1 MEKPFTFLRP
11 EYTILSN
18 MNLNPL
24 SLYLTK
30 FFWKTW
36 FKKKRKAWKVFLF
49 ELKRKITRPRL
60 YKYLLWKLT
69 KKDKNAKIFRFKFPK
84 NLPLTKG
91 KFLFLLKAKKKP
103 WWWNLS
109 LIALVL
115 VLTGV
120 PGAYFGYP
128 LLKEYKF
135 KRFEKT
141 ARSALQ
147 NGDLQTALLTSQAA
161 YIIKP
166 ASYSNL
172 KTLVLSAE
180 ELKHPDLM
188 RWRKALANHQQA
200 GMDDRSEYLLGMLDR
215 RQLNDAQI
223 WLTEGTGTFAE
234 KERTY
239 FQCLVFAQNGEEG
252 KYDAFRLASEY
263 LERHPFD
270 SPLSEFIWDLSI
282 QSQQVFFYEEAIS
295 GMKEAAK
302 LSNPLAKEA
311 LRRLLRTKTGSVG
324 ERKEWAKKL
333 WSSDEPSLADAV
345 LCLNASFGENKI
357 DGSNVLQVL
366 QQEFPELSI
375 TDTKHRLIE
384 LLNQVGRP
392 ESAHQLLF
400 SQEINGTQ
408 VKGLYLNTIGS
419 ALTEKEPN
427 LAEDLITN
435 AGPSLTENEK
445 LFFDLLLSD
454 NENRKVEEVY
464 LAEAFADCS
473 DEELDTIR
481 LFLRFFQNPQF
492 LIGFLEEMEQRRP
505 RRVGLKYLLAASYQ
519 RLRDFEKLR
528 NILLRTPMPETVS
541 NLMGERQ
548 TCIHKSLYNIDIDT
562 CSAWAEQ
569 AFSKDPTSQANRFTL
584 ALCYLQKNEP
594 QSAQVLLGPI
604 FRNPPPSCPTQ
615 RLIGSLTLH
624 RNQFF
629 ELARKWSPLDHSS
642 LLTDAE
648 IVLLKEIHREQ
659 P

>member
-1 MEKPFTFLRP
+1 M
-11 EYTILSN
+11 S
-18 MNLNPL
+18 LNPL

-49 ELKRKITRPRL
+49 ELKRKITQPQL
-60 YKYLLWKLT
+60 YQYLLWKLT
-69 KKDKNAKIFRFKFPK
+69 KKDKNAKIFKFKFPK

-103 WWWNLS
+103 WWWSLS
-109 LIALVL
+109 WIALVL
-115 VLTGV
+115 VLIGF
-120 PGAYFGYP
+120 PAAYLGYP

-141 ARSALQ
+141 ARSALK
-147 NGDLQTALLTSQAA
+147 NGDLQTSLLTSQAA

-166 ASYSNL
+166 ASLLNL
-172 KTLVLSAE
+172 KTLVQSAE
-180 ELKHPDLM
+180 ELNHPSLM
-188 RWRKALANHQQA
+188 RWHKALANHPQSE
-200 GMDDRSEYLLGMLDR
+200 MEDRSKYLQGMLRR
-215 RQLNDAQI
+215 RQLSDAQN
-223 WLTEGTGTFAE
+223 WLSEDTGSLPE

-252 KYDAFRLASEY
+252 KYDAFRLASNF

-311 LRRLLRTKTGSVG
+311 LRRLLQTQTGSEG

-333 WSSDEPSLADAV
+333 WRSDEPSLADAV
-345 LCLNASFGENKI
+345 LCLNASFGESKI
-357 DGSNVLQVL
+357 DGSNILQVL
-366 QQEFPELSI
+366 QQEFPELSF

-400 SQEINGTQ
+400 SQEFNSTQ

-419 ALTEKEPN
+419 AFTEKEAN
-427 LAEDLITN
+427 LAEDLIIN
-435 AGPSLTENEK
+435 AGPSLTKNEK

-519 RLRDFEKLR
+519 RLGDFEKLR
-528 NILLRTPMPETVS
+528 DILLRTPMPETVS
-541 NLMGERQ
+541 NLTGERQ

-569 AFSKDPTSQANRFTL
+569 AFSKDPTSQANRFAL

-594 QSAQVLLGPI
+594 QSAQALLAPF
-604 FRNPPPSCPTQ
+604 FRNPPPRCPTQ

-624 RNQFF
+624 RNELF
-629 ELARKWSPLDHSS
+629 ELARKWSPTDNFS

>member
-1 MEKPFTFLRP
+1 M
-11 EYTILSN
+11 S
-18 MNLNPL
+18 LNPL

-36 FKKKRKAWKVFLF
+36 LKKKRKAWKVFLF
-49 ELKRKITRPRL
+49 ELKRKITQPRL
-60 YKYLLWKLT
+60 YQYLLWKLT
-69 KKDKNAKIFRFKFPK
+69 KKDKNAKTFRFKFPK

-115 VLTGV
+115 VLIGV
-120 PGAYFGYP
+120 PSVYLGYP

-147 NGDLQTALLTSQAA
+147 NGDLQTSLLTSQAA
-161 YIIKP
+161 YIINP
-166 ASYSNL
+166 ANLSNL
-172 KTLVLSAE
+172 KILVQSAE
-180 ELKHPDLM
+180 ELNHPHLM
-188 RWRKALANHQQA
+188 RWLKALANHPHSEKE
-200 GMDDRSEYLLGMLDR
+200 GRSKYLQGILRWG
-215 RQLNDAQI
+215 QLSDAQN
-223 WLTEGTGTFAE
+223 WLSEIAGSLLE

-239 FQCLVFAQNGEEG
+239 FQCLIFAQNGEEG
-252 KYDAFRLASEY
+252 KYEAFRLASEF
-263 LERHPFD
+263 LAQHPFD

-282 QSQQVFFYEEAIS
+282 QSQQVFFYEETIS

-302 LSNPLAKEA
+302 LSSPLAKEA

-333 WSSDEPSLADAV
+333 WRSDEPSLADAV

-375 TDTKHRLIE
+375 FDTKHRLIE

-400 SQEINGTQ
+400 SQEFNSTQ

-419 ALTEKEPN
+419 AFAEKEPS
-427 LAEDLITN
+427 LAEDLIIN

-445 LFFDLLLSD
+445 LFFDLLLNDSQ
-454 NENRKVEEVY
+454 NRKVEEVY
-464 LAEAFADCS
+464 LAEIFADCS
-473 DEELDTIR
+473 EDELDTIR

-519 RLRDFEKLR
+519 RLGDFEKLR
-528 NILLRTPMPETVS
+528 NILLRTPIPETVS
-541 NLMGERQ
+541 DLTGERQ
-548 TCIHKSLYNIDIDT
+548 TCIHKSLYNIDLDT

-569 AFSKDPTSQANRFTL
+569 AFSKDPTNQANRFAL

-594 QSAQVLLGPI
+594 QSAQALLAPI
-604 FRNPPPSCPTQ
+604 FRNPPPRCPTQ

-624 RNQFF
+624 RNQLFD
-629 ELARKWSPLDHSS
+629 LAQKWSPTDNLS

-659 P
+659 R

>member
-1 MEKPFTFLRP
+1 M
-11 EYTILSN
+11 S
-18 MNLNPL
+18 LNPL

-49 ELKRKITRPRL
+49 ELKRKITQPQL
-60 YKYLLWKLT
+60 YQYLLWKLT
-69 KKDKNAKIFRFKFPK
+69 KKDKNAKIFKFKFPK

-103 WWWNLS
+103 WWWSLS
-109 LIALVL
+109 WIALVL
-115 VLTGV
+115 VLIGF
-120 PGAYFGYP
+120 PAAYLGYP

-141 ARSALQ
+141 ARSALK
-147 NGDLQTALLTSQAA
+147 NGDLQTSLLTSQAA

-166 ASYSNL
+166 ASLLNL
-172 KTLVLSAE
+172 KTLVQSAE
-180 ELKHPDLM
+180 ELNHPSLM
-188 RWRKALANHQQA
+188 RWHKALANHPQSE
-200 GMDDRSEYLLGMLDR
+200 MEDRSKYLQGMLR
-215 RQLNDAQI
+215 RGQLSDAQN
-223 WLTEGTGTFAE
+223 WLSEDTGSLPE

-252 KYDAFRLASEY
+252 KYDAFRLASDF

-311 LRRLLRTKTGSVG
+311 LRRLLQTKTGSEG

-333 WSSDEPSLADAV
+333 WRSDEPSLADAV
-345 LCLNASFGENKI
+345 LCLNASFGESKI
-357 DGSNVLQVL
+357 DGSNILQVL

-400 SQEINGTQ
+400 SQEFNSTQ

-419 ALTEKEPN
+419 AFTEKEAN
-427 LAEDLITN
+427 LAEDLIIN
-435 AGPSLTENEK
+435 AGPSLTKNEK

-464 LAEAFADCS
+464 LAEVFADCS

-519 RLRDFEKLR
+519 RLGDFEKLR
-528 NILLRTPMPETVS
+528 DILLRTPMPETVS
-541 NLMGERQ
+541 NLTGERQ
-548 TCIHKSLYNIDIDT
+548 TCIHKSLYNIDLDT

-569 AFSKDPTSQANRFTL
+569 AFSKDPTSQANRFAL

-594 QSAQVLLGPI
+594 QSAQALLAPF
-604 FRNPPPSCPTQ
+604 FRNPPPRCPTQ

-624 RNQFF
+624 RNELF
-629 ELARKWSPLDHSS
+629 ELARKWSPTDNFS

>member
-1 MEKPFTFLRP
+1 M
-11 EYTILSN
+11 S
-18 MNLNPL
+18 LNPL

-36 FKKKRKAWKVFLF
+36 LKKKRKAWKVFLF
-49 ELKRKITRPRL
+49 ELKRKITQPRL
-60 YKYLLWKLT
+60 YQYLLWKLT
-69 KKDKNAKIFRFKFPK
+69 KKDKNAKTFRFKFPK

-103 WWWNLS
+103 WWWSLS

-115 VLTGV
+115 VLIGV
-120 PGAYFGYP
+120 PSVYLGYP

-147 NGDLQTALLTSQAA
+147 NGDLQTSLLTSQAA
-161 YIIKP
+161 YIINP
-166 ASYSNL
+166 ANLSNL
-172 KTLVLSAE
+172 KILVQSAE
-180 ELKHPDLM
+180 ELNHPHLM
-188 RWRKALANHQQA
+188 RWLKALASHPHSEKE
-200 GMDDRSEYLLGMLDR
+200 DRSKYLQGILSWG
-215 RQLNDAQI
+215 QLSDAQN
-223 WLTEGTGTFAE
+223 WLSEIAGSLLE

-239 FQCLVFAQNGEEG
+239 LQCLIFAQNGEEG
-252 KYDAFRLASEY
+252 KYEAFRLASDF
-263 LERHPFD
+263 LEQHPFD

-302 LSNPLAKEA
+302 LSSPLAKEA
-311 LRRLLRTKTGSVG
+311 LRRLLRTKTGSVK

-333 WSSDEPSLADAV
+333 WRSDEPSLADAI

-375 TDTKHRLIE
+375 FDTKHRLIK

-400 SQEINGTQ
+400 SQEFNSTQ

-419 ALTEKEPN
+419 AFAEKEPS
-427 LAEDLITN
+427 LAEDLIIN

-445 LFFDLLLSD
+445 HFFDLLLSD
-454 NENRKVEEVY
+454 SQNRKVEEVY
-464 LAEAFADCS
+464 LAEIFADCS
-473 DEELDTIR
+473 EDELDTIR

-519 RLRDFEKLR
+519 RLGDFEKLR
-528 NILLRTPMPETVS
+528 NILLRTPIPETVS
-541 NLMGERQ
+541 DLTGERQ
-548 TCIHKSLYNIDIDT
+548 TCIHKSLYNIDLDT

-569 AFSKDPTSQANRFTL
+569 AFSKDPTNQANRFAL

-594 QSAQVLLGPI
+594 QSAQALLAPI
-604 FRNPPPSCPTQ
+604 FRNPPPRCPTQ

-624 RNQFF
+624 RNQLFD
-629 ELARKWSPLDHSS
+629 LARKWSPRDNFS

>member
-1 MEKPFTFLRP
+1 M
-11 EYTILSN
+11 S
-18 MNLNPL
+18 LNPL

-36 FKKKRKAWKVFLF
+36 FKKGRKAWKVFLF
-49 ELKRKITRPRL
+49 ELKRKITQPQL
-60 YKYLLWKLT
+60 YQYLLWKLT
-69 KKDKNAKIFRFKFPK
+69 KKDKNAKIFKFKFPK

-103 WWWNLS
+103 WWWSLS
-109 LIALVL
+109 WIALVL
-115 VLTGV
+115 VLIGF
-120 PGAYFGYP
+120 PGAYLGYP

-141 ARSALQ
+141 ARSALK
-147 NGDLQTALLTSQAA
+147 NGDLQTSLLTSQAA

-166 ASYSNL
+166 ASLLNL
-172 KTLVLSAE
+172 KTLVQSAE
-180 ELKHPDLM
+180 ELNHPSLM
-188 RWRKALANHQQA
+188 RWHKALANHPQSE
-200 GMDDRSEYLLGMLDR
+200 MEDRSKYLQGMLR
-215 RQLNDAQI
+215 RGQLSDAQN
-223 WLTEGTGTFAE
+223 WLSEDTGSLPE

-252 KYDAFRLASEY
+252 KYDAFRLASNF

-311 LRRLLRTKTGSVG
+311 LRRLLQTQTGSEG

-333 WSSDEPSLADAV
+333 WRSDEPSLADAV

-357 DGSNVLQVL
+357 DGSNILQVL
-366 QQEFPELSI
+366 QQEFPELSF

-400 SQEINGTQ
+400 SQEFNSTQ

-419 ALTEKEPN
+419 AFTEKEAN
-427 LAEDLITN
+427 LAEDLIIN
-435 AGPSLTENEK
+435 AGPSLTKNEK

-519 RLRDFEKLR
+519 RLGDFEKLR
-528 NILLRTPMPETVS
+528 DILLRTPMP
-541 NLMGERQ
+541 
-548 TCIHKSLYNIDIDT
+548 
-562 CSAWAEQ
+562 
-569 AFSKDPTSQANRFTL
+569 
-584 ALCYLQKNEP
+584 
-594 QSAQVLLGPI
+594 
-604 FRNPPPSCPTQ
+604 
-615 RLIGSLTLH
+615 
-624 RNQFF
+624 
-629 ELARKWSPLDHSS
+629 
-642 LLTDAE
+642 
-648 IVLLKEIHREQ
+648 
-659 P
+659 

>member
-1 MEKPFTFLRP
+1 M
-11 EYTILSN
+11 S
-18 MNLNPL
+18 LNPL

-49 ELKRKITRPRL
+49 ELKRKITQPRL
-60 YKYLLWKLT
+60 YQYLLWKLT
-69 KKDKNAKIFRFKFPK
+69 KKDQNAKIFKFKFPK

-103 WWWNLS
+103 WWWSLS
-109 LIALVL
+109 WIALVL
-115 VLTGV
+115 VLIGF
-120 PGAYFGYP
+120 PGAYLGYP

-172 KTLVLSAE
+172 KTLVQSAE
-180 ELKHPDLM
+180 ELKHPHLM
-188 RWRKALANHQQA
+188 RWRQALANHQQA
-200 GMDDRSEYLLGMLDR
+200 GMEDRSEYLLGMLSR
-215 RQLNDAQI
+215 RQLGDANN
-223 WLTEGTGTFAE
+223 WLIESTGTLAE

-239 FQCLVFAQNGEEG
+239 FQCLIFAQNGEEG
-252 KYDAFRLASEY
+252 KYQAFRLASDY

-311 LRRLLRTKTGSVG
+311 LRRLLQTQTGLPA

-333 WSSDEPSLADAV
+333 WRTDKPSLTDAV

-375 TDTKHRLIE
+375 TDTKHRLVK

-400 SQEINGTQ
+400 SQEFNGTQ
-408 VKGLYLNTIGS
+408 SKGLYLNTISS
-419 ALTEKEPN
+419 ALTKKKPS
-427 LAEDLITN
+427 LAEDVIIN
-435 AGPSLTENEK
+435 AGPSLTKNEQH
-445 LFFDLLLSD
+445 FFDLLLSD
-454 NENRKVEEVY
+454 SEDQKFEEVY
-464 LAEAFADCS
+464 LAEVFADCS

-492 LIGFLEEMEQRRP
+492 LIGFIEEMEQRRP

-519 RLRDFEKLR
+519 RLGDFEKLR
-528 NILLRTPMPETVS
+528 DILLRTPMPETVS
-541 NLMGERQ
+541 NLTGERQ
-548 TCIHKSLYNIDIDT
+548 TCIHKSLYNIDLDT

-594 QSAQVLLGPI
+594 KSAQALLDPI
-604 FRNPPPSCPTQ
+604 FRNPPPRCPTQ

-624 RNQFF
+624 RNELF
-629 ELARKWSPLDHSS
+629 ELARKWSPIDHFS

>member
-1 MEKPFTFLRP
+1 M
-11 EYTILSN
+11 S
-18 MNLNPL
+18 LNPL

-36 FKKKRKAWKVFLF
+36 LKKKRKAWKVFLF
-49 ELKRKITRPRL
+49 ELKRKITQPRL
-60 YKYLLWKLT
+60 YQYLLWKLT
-69 KKDKNAKIFRFKFPK
+69 KKDKNAKTFRFKFPK

-103 WWWNLS
+103 WWWSLS

-115 VLTGV
+115 VLIGV
-120 PGAYFGYP
+120 PSVYIGYP

-147 NGDLQTALLTSQAA
+147 NGDLQTSLLTSQAA
-161 YIIKP
+161 YIINP
-166 ASYSNL
+166 ANLSNL
-172 KTLVLSAE
+172 KILVQSAE
-180 ELKHPDLM
+180 ELNHPHLM
-188 RWRKALANHQQA
+188 RWLKALANHPHSEKE
-200 GMDDRSEYLLGMLDR
+200 GRSKYLQGILRWG
-215 RQLNDAQI
+215 QLSDAQN
-223 WLTEGTGTFAE
+223 WLSEIAGSLLE

-239 FQCLVFAQNGEEG
+239 FQCLIFAQNGEEG
-252 KYDAFRLASEY
+252 KYEAFRLASDF
-263 LERHPFD
+263 LEQHPFD

-302 LSNPLAKEA
+302 LSSPLAKEA
-311 LRRLLRTKTGSVG
+311 LRRLLQTKTGSVK

-333 WSSDEPSLADAV
+333 WRSDEPSLADAV

-375 TDTKHRLIE
+375 FDTKHRLIE

-400 SQEINGTQ
+400 SQEFNSTQ

-419 ALTEKEPN
+419 AFAEKEPS
-427 LAEDLITN
+427 LAEDLIIN

-445 LFFDLLLSD
+445 HFFDLLLNDSKD
-454 NENRKVEEVY
+454 QKVEEVY
-464 LAEAFADCS
+464 LAEIFADCS
-473 DEELDTIR
+473 DDELDTIR

-519 RLRDFEKLR
+519 RLGDFEKLR
-528 NILLRTPMPETVS
+528 NILLRTPIPETVS
-541 NLMGERQ
+541 DLTGERQ
-548 TCIHKSLYNIDIDT
+548 TCIHKSLYNIDLDT

-569 AFSKDPTSQANRFTL
+569 AFSKDPTNQANRFAL

-594 QSAQVLLGPI
+594 QSAQALLAPI
-604 FRNPPPSCPTQ
+604 FRNPPPRCPTQ

-624 RNQFF
+624 RNQLFD
-629 ELARKWSPLDHSS
+629 LARKWSPTDNFS

>member
-1 MEKPFTFLRP
+1 M
-11 EYTILSN
+11 S
-18 MNLNPL
+18 LNPL

-49 ELKRKITRPRL
+49 ELKRKITQPQL
-60 YKYLLWKLT
+60 YQYLLWKLT
-69 KKDKNAKIFRFKFPK
+69 KKDKNAKIFKFKFPK

-103 WWWNLS
+103 WWWSLS
-109 LIALVL
+109 LVALVL
-115 VLTGV
+115 VLIGF
-120 PGAYFGYP
+120 PAAYLGYP

-141 ARSALQ
+141 ARSALK

-166 ASYSNL
+166 ASLLNL
-172 KTLVLSAE
+172 KTLVQSAE
-180 ELKHPDLM
+180 ELNHPSLM
-188 RWRKALANHQQA
+188 RWHKALANHPQSE
-200 GMDDRSEYLLGMLDR
+200 MEDRSKYLQGMLR
-215 RQLNDAQI
+215 RGQLSDAQN
-223 WLTEGTGTFAE
+223 WLSEDTGSLPE

-252 KYDAFRLASEY
+252 KYDAFRLASDF

-311 LRRLLRTKTGSVG
+311 LRRLLQTKTGSEG

-333 WSSDEPSLADAV
+333 WRSDEPSLADAV
-345 LCLNASFGENKI
+345 LCLNASFGESKI
-357 DGSNVLQVL
+357 DGSNILQVL

-400 SQEINGTQ
+400 SQEFNSTQ

-419 ALTEKEPN
+419 AFTEKEPN
-427 LAEDLITN
+427 LAEDLIIN
-435 AGPSLTENEK
+435 AGPSLTKNEK

-519 RLRDFEKLR
+519 RLGDFEKLR
-528 NILLRTPMPETVS
+528 DILLRTPMPETVS
-541 NLMGERQ
+541 NLTGERQ

-569 AFSKDPTSQANRFTL
+569 AFSKDPTSQANRFAL

-594 QSAQVLLGPI
+594 QSAQALLAPF
-604 FRNPPPSCPTQ
+604 FRNPPPRCPTQ

-624 RNQFF
+624 RNELF
-629 ELARKWSPLDHSS
+629 ELARKWSPTDNFS

>member
-1 MEKPFTFLRP
+1 MEKRFTSQLSK
-11 EYTILSN
+11 YTILFN
-18 MNLNPL
+18 MSLNPL

-49 ELKRKITRPRL
+49 ELKRKITQPQL
-60 YKYLLWKLT
+60 YQYLLWKLT
-69 KKDKNAKIFRFKFPK
+69 KKDKNAKIFKFKFPK

-103 WWWNLS
+103 WWWSLS
-109 LIALVL
+109 WIALVL
-115 VLTGV
+115 VLIGF
-120 PGAYFGYP
+120 PGAYLGYP

-141 ARSALQ
+141 ARSALK
-147 NGDLQTALLTSQAA
+147 NGDLQTSLLTSQAA

-166 ASYSNL
+166 ASLLNL
-172 KTLVLSAE
+172 KTLVQSAE
-180 ELKHPDLM
+180 ELNHPSLM
-188 RWRKALANHQQA
+188 RWHKALANHPQSE
-200 GMDDRSEYLLGMLDR
+200 MEDRSKYLQGMLR
-215 RQLNDAQI
+215 RGQLSDAQN
-223 WLTEGTGTFAE
+223 WLSEDTGSLPE

-252 KYDAFRLASEY
+252 KYDAFRLASNF

-311 LRRLLRTKTGSVG
+311 LRRLLQTQTGSEG

-333 WSSDEPSLADAV
+333 WRSDEPSLADAV

-357 DGSNVLQVL
+357 DGSNILQVL
-366 QQEFPELSI
+366 QQEFPELSF

-400 SQEINGTQ
+400 SQEFNSTQ

-419 ALTEKEPN
+419 AFTEKEAN
-427 LAEDLITN
+427 LAEDLIIN
-435 AGPSLTENEK
+435 AGPSLTKNEK

-519 RLRDFEKLR
+519 RLGDFEKLR
-528 NILLRTPMPETVS
+528 DILLRTPMPETVS
-541 NLMGERQ
+541 NLTGERQ
-548 TCIHKSLYNIDIDT
+548 TCIHKSLYNIDLDT

-569 AFSKDPTSQANRFTL
+569 AFSKDPTSQANRFAL

-594 QSAQVLLGPI
+594 QSAQALLAPF
-604 FRNPPPSCPTQ
+604 FRNPPPRCPTQ

-624 RNQFF
+624 RNELF
-629 ELARKWSPLDHSS
+629 ELARKWSPTDNFS

>member
-1 MEKPFTFLRP
+1 MEKRFTSQLSK
-11 EYTILSN
+11 YTILFN
-18 MNLNPL
+18 MSLNPL

-49 ELKRKITRPRL
+49 ELKRKITQPQL
-60 YKYLLWKLT
+60 YQYLLWKLT
-69 KKDKNAKIFRFKFPK
+69 KKDKNAKIFKFKFPK

-103 WWWNLS
+103 WWWSLS
-109 LIALVL
+109 WIALVL
-115 VLTGV
+115 VLIGF
-120 PGAYFGYP
+120 PAAYLGYP

-141 ARSALQ
+141 ARSALK
-147 NGDLQTALLTSQAA
+147 NGDLQTSLLTSQAA

-166 ASYSNL
+166 ASLLNL
-172 KTLVLSAE
+172 KTLVQSAE
-180 ELKHPDLM
+180 ELNHPSLM
-188 RWRKALANHQQA
+188 RWHKALANHPQSE
-200 GMDDRSEYLLGMLDR
+200 MEDRSKYLQGMLR
-215 RQLNDAQI
+215 RGQLSDAQN
-223 WLTEGTGTFAE
+223 WLSEDTGSLPE

-252 KYDAFRLASEY
+252 KYDAFRLASNF

-311 LRRLLRTKTGSVG
+311 LRRLLQTQTGSEG

-333 WSSDEPSLADAV
+333 WRSDEPSLADAV

-357 DGSNVLQVL
+357 DGSNILQVL
-366 QQEFPELSI
+366 QQEFPELSF

-400 SQEINGTQ
+400 SQEFNSTQ

-419 ALTEKEPN
+419 AFTEKEAN
-427 LAEDLITN
+427 LAEDLIIN
-435 AGPSLTENEK
+435 AGPSLTKNEK

-519 RLRDFEKLR
+519 RLGDFEKLR
-528 NILLRTPMPETVS
+528 DILLRTPMPETVS
-541 NLMGERQ
+541 NLTGERQ

-594 QSAQVLLGPI
+594 KSAQSLLDPI
-604 FRNPPPSCPTQ
+604 FRNPPPRCPTQ

-624 RNQFF
+624 RNELF
-629 ELARKWSPLDHSS
+629 ELARKWSPTDNFS

>member
-1 MEKPFTFLRP
+1 M
-11 EYTILSN
+11 S
-18 MNLNPL
+18 LNPL

-49 ELKRKITRPRL
+49 ELKRKITQPQL
-60 YKYLLWKLT
+60 YQYLLWKLT
-69 KKDKNAKIFRFKFPK
+69 KKDKNAKIFKFKFPK

-103 WWWNLS
+103 WWWSLS
-109 LIALVL
+109 LVALVL
-115 VLTGV
+115 VFIGFPSFYL
-120 PGAYFGYP
+120 GYP

-141 ARSALQ
+141 ARSALK
-147 NGDLQTALLTSQAA
+147 NGDLQTSLLTSQAA

-166 ASYSNL
+166 ASLLNL
-172 KTLVLSAE
+172 KTLVQSAE
-180 ELKHPDLM
+180 ELNHPSLM
-188 RWRKALANHQQA
+188 RWHKALANHPQSE
-200 GMDDRSEYLLGMLDR
+200 MEDRSKYLQGMLR
-215 RQLNDAQI
+215 RGQLSDAQN
-223 WLTEGTGTFAE
+223 WLSEDTGSLPE

-252 KYDAFRLASEY
+252 KYDAFRLASDF

-311 LRRLLRTKTGSVG
+311 LRRLLQTKTGSVG

-333 WSSDEPSLADAV
+333 WRLDEPSLADAV

-357 DGSNVLQVL
+357 DGSNILQVL

-400 SQEINGTQ
+400 SQEFNSTQ

-419 ALTEKEPN
+419 AFTEKEAN
-427 LAEDLITN
+427 LAEDLIIN
-435 AGPSLTENEK
+435 AGPSLTKNEK

-519 RLRDFEKLR
+519 RLGDFEKLR
-528 NILLRTPMPETVS
+528 DILLRTPMPETVS
-541 NLMGERQ
+541 NLTGERQ

-569 AFSKDPTSQANRFTL
+569 AFSKDPTSQANRFAL

-594 QSAQVLLGPI
+594 QSAQALLAPF
-604 FRNPPPSCPTQ
+604 FRNPPPRCPTQ

-624 RNQFF
+624 RNELF
-629 ELARKWSPLDHSS
+629 ELARKWSPTDNFS